1 MALTD
6 KQYYENS
13 SNWGSYQFVKLSDI
27 INNFYA
33 FYVGDDKI
41 INDISRYDVVFH
53 AKRALQ
59 ELHYDALN
67 DVRAIE
73 LELSDDLQTELPK
86 DFVRLIK
93 ASWVDERG
101 RLRPMIS
108 DKNTRVVDAYLQDD
122 EYDIIFDN
130 DGNAIKGTS
139 IVDTRLAGINDQDGD
154 ANDYLN
160 KADEFFGGRYGLD
173 TSSSNVNGKYNI
185 DKNSGYIRFSSSVK
199 ARTVVLE
206 YITDG
211 FSDLNEDELKVN
223 KLAEDFLYKHIANQV
238 IQYKHNI
245 QEYIVRR
252 FKNEAFAAMKNMK
265 IRMMDIH
272 PLDLTQSLKGRNKWI
287 K

>member
-73 LELSDDLQTELPK
+73 LELSDDLQIELPK

>member
-1 MALTD
+1 MILWN
-6 KQYYENS
+6 K
-13 SNWGSYQFVKLSDI
+13 
-27 INNFYA
+27 
-33 FYVGDDKI
+33 
-41 INDISRYDVVFH
+41 
-53 AKRALQ
+53 
-59 ELHYDALN
+59 EL
-67 DVRAIE
+67 V
-73 LELSDDLQTELPK
+73 LP
-86 DFVRLIK
+86 
-93 ASWVDERG
+93 
-101 RLRPMIS
+101 
-108 DKNTRVVDAYLQDD
+108 
-122 EYDIIFDN
+122 
-130 DGNAIKGTS
+130 
-139 IVDTRLAGINDQDGD
+139 
-154 ANDYLN
+154 
-160 KADEFFGGRYGLD
+160 
-173 TSSSNVNGKYNI
+173 I